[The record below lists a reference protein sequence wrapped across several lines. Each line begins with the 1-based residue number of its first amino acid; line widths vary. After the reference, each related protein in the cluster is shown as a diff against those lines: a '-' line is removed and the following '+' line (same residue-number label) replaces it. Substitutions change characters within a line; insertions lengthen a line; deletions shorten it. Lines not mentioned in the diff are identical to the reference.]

1 MSGPTA
7 APGSL
12 LARSR
17 PAWLRWRAWG
27 MLRGIGLVLL
37 VNLFFV
43 LAGWQHLGEAR
54 RLAFVTAGA
63 KADRLSLALS
73 RVCTAY
79 LQRADLVLESM
90 GQAYRH
96 ARTTGGGESV
106 AIAASLNGLAGQASG
121 ASAIGILNERGKRVF
136 AWRAEAGGLSL
147 APNLPPAMLNGELPL
162 HVSPLQRD
170 GRVVGL
176 LLARRLLQLSGEFV
190 GVAYAYLDLG
200 HFREALPGNEL
211 GAAGGAYLLD
221 VEDRSLVAGF
231 GGDGET
237 KVLGELL
244 AASDFLA
251 ARSAGQGSA
260 SLRLGP
266 LSDGTERILSWHGVG
281 GYPLVAAVA
290 LADVDFLA
298 AWHERW
304 VLVVVYSLMLAL
316 VSLLGFVGWFQR
328 RYAVGS
334 HQAVPDSGAE
344 ARPGALPPADALT
357 GLPEIGSLR
366 GLLRERIEQA
376 RLERRSLAVCH
387 LNIDDFG
394 SVNACYGREVGDS
407 LLIQVAQCLQAGM
420 RHHDIVA
427 RLGGDEFVL
436 ILAPLDGASECE
448 LALKRLLAAFAT
460 PRNINGIS
468 IKIFPSIGATI
479 YPVDDS
485 DADTLLRHAD
495 HAMYL
500 AKQGGGNRI
509 AFFDPVADEG
519 EKTRRQSLERIKLG
533 LARREFKLHYQP
545 KVDLRSGK
553 AVGFEALIRWQHPDD
568 GLLSPANFLPLVE
581 DNELIVDLGYWTL
594 RAALDDLVVWHRSGY
609 ALTVSVNLAARHL
622 QSVDFFERL
631 QQLLAG
637 YPELPA
643 GALELEVLE
652 TTAVGDVDHVVN
664 IMLQCRKLG
673 VTFALDDFGTGYS
686 SLTYF
691 RKLPAQSIKI
701 DQSFV
706 REMLFDPDDYAIVEG
721 IVDLTRAFDRQ
732 PIAEGVE
739 DVPTAMLLL
748 ALGCTIVQ
756 GYAIARPMPVAY
768 VLPWLREWPDECW
781 RRVREQPIPRE
792 RIPLVTAEGNH
803 LAWSRRVV
811 DYVEGRSDEY
821 PLSDPRESHIGRWCC
836 ADVDAL
842 QPRIDALRRQ
852 SAAVAERM
860 LMLADAGQVAAAR
873 QMLPE
878 FRGVSA
884 ALGESLG
891 RLRATILALD
901 GAA

>member
-1 MSGPTA
+1 MSGRTT
-7 APGSL
+7 APGGL
-12 LARSR
+12 LAQPR
-17 PAWLRWRAWG
+17 PAWLRQRAW
-27 MLRGIGLVLL
+27 GLVLL
-37 VNLFFV
+37 VNLVIAF
-43 LAGWQHLGEAR
+43 AGWQHLGEAR
-54 RLAFVTAGA
+54 TLAFATASA

-79 LQRADLVLESM
+79 LQRADLVLETL
-90 GQAYRH
+90 GQVYRH
-96 ARTTGGGESV
+96 ARATGGGESV
-106 AIAASLNGLAGQASG
+106 AIAASLSGLTGQASG

-147 APNLPPAMLNGELPL
+147 APNLPSAMLSGELPL
-162 HVSPLQRD
+162 YVAPMQRD
-170 GRVVGL
+170 GRLVGL
-176 LLARRLLQLSGEFV
+176 LLARRLQQVSGEFV

-200 HFREALPGNEL
+200 HFREALPENEL

-221 VEDRSLVAGF
+221 VEDGSPVARF
-231 GGDGET
+231 GGDGGT

-244 AASDFLA
+244 ATSGFLA
-251 ARSAGQGSA
+251 AASAGQSGA

-266 LSDGTERILSWHGVG
+266 LSDGAERILSWHGVG
-281 GYPLVAAVA
+281 GYPLVAVVA

-298 AWHERW
+298 AWHEHW
-304 VLVVVYSLMLAL
+304 LLAVLYSLLLGL
-316 VSLLGFVGWFQR
+316 VSLLGFVGWYQR
-328 RYAVGS
+328 RYAAGS
-334 HQAVPDSGAE
+334 HQAVPGSGAD
-344 ARPGALPPADALT
+344 ALAGALARADALT
-357 GLPEIGSLR
+357 GLPEIGPLR
-366 GLLRERIEQA
+366 GMLREKITQA

-394 SVNACYGREVGDS
+394 SVNACYGREVGDC
-407 LLIQVAQCLQAGM
+407 LLIQVAQCLQSGM
-420 RHHDIVA
+420 RHQDIVA

-436 ILAPLDGASECE
+436 ILSPLDGATECE
-448 LALKRLLAAFAT
+448 LALKRLLAEFST
-460 PRNINGIS
+460 PRTINGIS

-479 YPVDDS
+479 FPVDDS

-509 AFFDPVADEG
+509 AFFDPIADEG

-545 KVDLRSGK
+545 KVDLRSGE
-553 AVGFEALIRWQHPDD
+553 AVGFEALVRWQHPDD
-568 GLLSPANFLPLVE
+568 GLLSPAHFLPLVE
-581 DNELIVDLGYWTL
+581 ENELIVDLGYWTL
-594 RAALDDLVVWHRSGY
+594 RAALDDLVVWHRLGY

-622 QSVDFFERL
+622 QSVDFVERL
-631 QQLLAG
+631 QQLLAE

-673 VTFALDDFGTGYS
+673 VSFALDDFGTGYS

-739 DVPTAMLLL
+739 DVSTAMLLL
-748 ALGCTIVQ
+748 ALGCSIVQ
-756 GYAIARPMPVAY
+756 GYAIARPMPAAY

-821 PLSDPRESHIGRWCC
+821 PLSGPRESHAGRWCC

-842 QPRIDALRRQ
+842 QPGIDALRRQ
-852 SAAVAERM
+852 SDAVAEQM
-860 LMLADAGQVAAAR
+860 LMLADAGQVGAAR

-878 FRGVSA
+878 FREVSA
-884 ALGESLG
+884 ALSESLSQ
-891 RLRATILALD
+891 LRATILA
-901 GAA
+901 GQEAA